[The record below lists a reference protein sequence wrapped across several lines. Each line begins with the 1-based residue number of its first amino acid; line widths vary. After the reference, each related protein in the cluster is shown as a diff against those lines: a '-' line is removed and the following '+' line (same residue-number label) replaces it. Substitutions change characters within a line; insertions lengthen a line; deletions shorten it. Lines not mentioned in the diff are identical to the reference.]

1 MQRNKCIKV
10 FHNTNEKHFKDL
22 HKAIDVTSKMFDKFE
37 QKCREK
43 EEAIKSISGDVT
55 N

>member
-1 MQRNKCIKV
+1 MQRNKCIKI

-22 HKAIDVTSKMFDKFE
+22 HKAIDVTSKMFDEFE
-37 QKCREK
+37 QKCTEK